1 MDLNELF
8 SQIWQLI
15 QGVIGPPGGLAAISI
30 LCPIFVC
37 IMCNSGDIPLRVF
50 PINPLCGNLMTEK
63 FE

>member
-15 QGVIGPPGGLAAISI
+15 RDVIGPPGGLAAISA

-37 IMCNSGDIPLRVF
+37 IICQSGDIPF
-50 PINPLCGNLMTEK
+50 
-63 FE
+63 